1 MIREEQIR
9 QEIDYQ
15 LAGSFGN
22 YPEGYEEGFIEGAK
36 WADANPNL
44 YNDEK
49 YHTVKVSCLDELNR
63 KAKLYDEELVGMG
76 KLGMIWKEKALLKK
90 VYDWLDENW
99 YNYCGYTTFNGD
111 LMIEDLKR
119 EMEE

>member
-1 MIREEQIR
+1 MTREEQIR

-63 KAKLYDEELVGMG
+63 KAKLYDVFL
-76 KLGMIWKEKALLKK
+76 EKTCEWMRKQMCLEYSGGPLERIISDFNISQYKK
-90 VYDWLDENW
+90 
-99 YNYCGYTTFNGD
+99 
-111 LMIEDLKR
+111 
-119 EMEE
+119 EMEEAL